1 MPDPATPPPA
11 ATPPLGVPRDPTS
24 RASAPRPRKRSLV
37 ELLSELPQLVSA
49 LVRAEID
56 LVKTELIGKF
66 KSLGIGAGLMVGALA
81 VLLFMVGTL
90 LTAAIL
96 GLAEVMAPW
105 LAALVVSAFLLIVA
119 GVLALTGWRVLKR
132 GLPPV
137 PTESI
142 QSLKKD
148 VQSIR
153 GLRKRGQY
161 R

>member
-1 MPDPATPPPA
+1 MSHVPAPDPSA
-11 ATPPLGVPRDPTS
+11 ATPRDPAS
-24 RASAPRPRKRSLV
+24 RASAPRARKRPLV
-37 ELLSELPQLVSA
+37 ELVAEVPQLVTA

-56 LVKTELIGKF
+56 LIKTELIGKL
-66 KSLGIGAGLMVGALA
+66 KSLGIGAGLLVGALA

-96 GLAEVMAPW
+96 GLAEVMPPW
-105 LAALVVSAFLLIVA
+105 LAALIVSAFLLIVA
-119 GVLALTGWRVLKR
+119 VVLALIGWRTLRR

-137 PTESI
+137 PTEAI
-142 QSLKKD
+142 DSLKKD
-148 VQSIR
+148 VQSIK